1 MNKRQVGARGED
13 LAVSFLLQK
22 GYRILDRN
30 SHKRWGEID
39 IIAQDSGTLIFIEVK
54 YRTSDRWGSGVE
66 SITPRKLH
74 NLHRAAALYSHE
86 HQLDHM
92 PQRID
97 VISIDLDTDSG
108 QPYITHIQNSSEER
122 G

>member
-1 MNKRQVGARGED
+1 MNKRAVGARGED
-13 LAVSFLLQK
+13 LAISFLLQK

-39 IIAQDSGTLIFIEVK
+39 IIAQDQETIVFVEVK
-54 YRTSDRWGSGVE
+54 YRTTDRWGTGVE

-74 NLHRAAALYSHE
+74 NLHRAASLYSHQ
-86 HQLDHM
+86 HKLNGKA
-92 PQRID
+92 QRID
-97 VISIDLDTDSG
+97 IIAIDLDSTSG